1 MQHTPSRALHP
12 VRPGVAV
19 LRAGD
24 DRGDVLISWFIRLAA
39 VLAVLGVL
47 AFDGIA
53 VVATR
58 LQVADAANSDAVAA
72 SDAWQQTH
80 VAQKAYDAALSA
92 GKPGDTI
99 APTSF
104 RVDPDGT
111 VHLQLRRTA
120 RTIVLRRWSTS
131 AAWASVTGEG
141 TARPS
146 S

>member
-1 MQHTPSRALHP
+1 MPHTASRALRP
-12 VRPGVAV
+12 VQAGVAA
-19 LRAGD
+19 LRAGS
-24 DRGDVLISWFIRLAA
+24 DRGDVLISWFVRLAA

-53 VVATR
+53 VGATR
-58 LQVADAANSDAVAA
+58 LEVADAANSGAVAA
-72 SDAWQQTH
+72 SDTWQQTH
-80 VAQKAYDAALSA
+80 VAQKAYDAALAA

-104 RVDPDGT
+104 RVDADGT
-111 VHLQLRRTA
+111 VHLRLHRTA

-131 AAWASVTGEG
+131 AAWASVTSEG